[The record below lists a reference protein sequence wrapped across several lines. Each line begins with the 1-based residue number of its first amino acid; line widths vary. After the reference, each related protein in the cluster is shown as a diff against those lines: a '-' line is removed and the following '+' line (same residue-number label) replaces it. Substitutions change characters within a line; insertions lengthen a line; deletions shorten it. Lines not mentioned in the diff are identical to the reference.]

1 MQPLPRIIGWLDLK
15 TVVPYTRQHIL
26 RLERAG
32 KFPKRIRVG
41 ANRIGWLLS
50 EIEEWIEGRVALR
63 NEQQQIVS
71 DVQSNRIDG

>member
-1 MQPLPRIIGWLDLK
+1 MQPLPRIIGWSELK
-15 TVVPYTRQHIL
+15 SIVPYTRQHIL

-50 EIEEWIEGRVALR
+50 DIEEWIEGRVALR
-63 NEQQQIVS
+63 NEQQQIVL
-71 DVQSNRIDG
+71 DVQSNRVDG

>member
-1 MQPLPRIIGWLDLK
+1 MVRAE
-15 TVVPYTRQHIL
+15 VVPYTRQHIL

-32 KFPKRIRVG
+32 KFPKRIPVG